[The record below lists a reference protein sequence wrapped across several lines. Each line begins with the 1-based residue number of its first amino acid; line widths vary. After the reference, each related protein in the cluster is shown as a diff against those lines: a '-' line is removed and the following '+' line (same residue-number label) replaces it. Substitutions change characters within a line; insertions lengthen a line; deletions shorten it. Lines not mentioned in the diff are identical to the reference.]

1 LVRDS
6 FQDEKYFQLLQQ
18 QLKTIPG
25 VQLVT
30 EVAHEKIKSRD
41 NLQR

>member
-1 LVRDS
+1 LIRDPQHDDAEFS
-6 FQDEKYFQLLQQ
+6 RLQQ
-18 QLKTIPG
+18 RLKEIPG

-30 EVAHEKIKSRD
+30 EVSHDKIKSKD